1 MKTNNE
7 IDCLVIDL
15 NEAKELE
22 LYARQNR
29 EKAEMAL
36 MAAIGND
43 LLEGTVRAE
52 TSRFKISVTNKL
64 TRTLDMDQYMTVR
77 DTLPEALQ
85 FVDLKPSINL
95 TRLRHLEAV
104 DPSIVA
110 KCVTVKPAKSS
121 VKVVEVPK

>member
-1 MKTNNE
+1 MENNL
-7 IDCLVIDL
+7 IINYLI
-15 NEAKELE
+15 AKELE
-22 LYARQNR
+22 EDAKKNR
-29 EKAEMAL
+29 LKAEHEL
-36 MAAIGND
+36 IAAIGHTD
-43 LLEGTVRAE
+43 LEGTKTVQ
-52 TSRFKISVTNKL
+52 TDIYKVSVSNKL